1 MHSSRKAT
9 GLTQKIAKDCMGVPQ
24 PELSA
29 ATGLAAEGALKQAPM
44 PSLWS
49 SVREAIRGSHQDFTT
64 GGLNRAILLLAIPM
78 VLEMVLE
85 SLFAVVDV
93 FFVARLGA
101 DAIAT
106 VGLTESLLSLVFAI
120 GLGLSLSTTAM
131 VARRIGEKD
140 PEDAAVAGVQA
151 IVLGLATS
159 FVIGVPCLIYA
170 PDLLR
175 VMGASPHVVAIGTG
189 YARIALG
196 GSGAILMLFLNNAI
210 FRGAGD
216 AAIAMRLL
224 WVSNILNLILDPCL
238 IFGLGPFPRLGVTGA
253 ALATFTGRSIGVL
266 YQFYRLMRGTE
277 RIRIL
282 RRQLRVKWDVLLR
295 LVRVSLTGIMQFIIA
310 HTSWIGLV
318 RIVSVFGS
326 AALAGYTIAIRILIF
341 IILPSWGLSN
351 AAATLV
357 GQNLGAKQPERAA
370 TSVWR
375 TGFYNMF
382 FLGSVGV
389 FFLIFATPVIRLF
402 THDPAVV
409 PLAVATLRLLS
420 YGNIG
425 YAYGMVMLQAF
436 NGAGDTVTPTIVNF
450 FGFWLLE
457 IPLAYALAIPLH
469 LRSKGVFLSIV
480 IAEAAIAGGGVVLFK
495 KGRWK
500 RQEI

>member
-1 MHSSRKAT
+1 MPVY
-9 GLTQKIAKDCMGVPQ
+9 M
-24 PELSA
+24 ELQQETVA
-29 ATGLAAEGALKQAPM
+29 APL
-44 PSLWS
+44 PSFWS
-49 SVREAIRGSHQDFTT
+49 SIGEALRGSHQDFTT
-64 GGLNRAILLLAIPM
+64 GNLNRAILLLAIPM

-93 FFVARLGA
+93 FWVGQLGA
-101 DAIAT
+101 DAVAT

-140 PEDAAVAGVQA
+140 PEGAAVAGVQA
-151 IVLGLATS
+151 IAIGLAVS
-159 FVIGVPCLIYA
+159 AILGIPCLFFA

-175 VMGASPHVVAIGTG
+175 LMGASPQVIATGSG

-196 GSGAILMLFLNNAI
+196 GSGAIMLLFLNNAI

-224 WVSNILNLILDPCL
+224 WVSNIINLVLDPCL
-238 IFGLGPFPRLGVTGA
+238 IFGWGPFPKLGVTGA

-266 YQFYRLMRGTE
+266 YQFYRLLRGSE

-282 RRQLRVKWDVLLR
+282 RHQIRIQFGVLLR
-295 LVRVSLTGIMQFIIA
+295 LLRVSLTGILQFAIA

-326 AALAGYTIAIRILIF
+326 AALAGYTIAIRIVIF

-357 GQNLGAKQPERAA
+357 GQNLGAKQPERAEA
-370 TSVWR
+370 SVWR
-375 TGFYNMF
+375 TGLYNMI
-382 FLGSVGV
+382 FLGLIGIV
-389 FFLIFATPVIRLF
+389 FVVFAEPIVLLF
-402 THDPAVV
+402 TRDPEVV
-409 PLAVATLRLLS
+409 PLAASCLRIIS

-436 NGAGDTVTPTIVNF
+436 NGAGDTVTPTVVNF

-457 IPLAYALAIPLH
+457 IPLAYFLAI
-469 LRSKGVFLSIV
+469 RAGFQARGAYFSIV
-480 IAEAAIAGGGVVLFK
+480 IAECAIAAVSILLFRRGK
-495 KGRWK
+495 WK
-500 RQEI
+500 LQRI